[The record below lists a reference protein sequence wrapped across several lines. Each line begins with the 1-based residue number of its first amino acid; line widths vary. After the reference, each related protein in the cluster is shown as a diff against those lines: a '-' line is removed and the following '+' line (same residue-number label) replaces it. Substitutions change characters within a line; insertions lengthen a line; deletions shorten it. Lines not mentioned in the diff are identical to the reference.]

1 MISAMMLDFQSTIV
15 CSKHYTSEV
24 IILVSMSSVQR
35 RNSMHFPLSYAS
47 IQDNY
52 IFQDEKF
59 QQIQT
64 MVEELSALFLK
75 KKFIKDE

>member
-1 MISAMMLDFQSTIV
+1 
-15 CSKHYTSEV
+15 
-24 IILVSMSSVQR
+24 
-35 RNSMHFPLSYAS
+35 MHFPLSYAS

-52 IFQDEKF
+52 IFQDENF